1 MDKYKAIREIP
12 FSYSSILKIAIRVSV
27 SMGQNLE
34 KFSVYNISEA
44 NYQYFNELIDRYRNN
59 LNDKM
64 MVSNISSAV
73 ESKNSLRKSITN
85 MLRSIA
91 VRAKSVY
98 DEYNASLKAFNPGA
112 FARLSD
118 LEFGETAKGICK
130 LAVKEIEELS
140 KEGLTIE
147 YLEILDNMID
157 EYNALLSE
165 IRELKYERETATA
178 KRHEICI
185 ELYELLTKYCRY
197 GKRGIPRIFP
207 CGCTCC
213 LLLAC
218 PCGLPTGFCSHPGR
232 SSSPT
237 SSRSDWRAPCCIS
250 SYATGEPVAAAAFL
264 FRLILLRRSCH
275 ATTIGFQAARRRC
288 RHRC

>member
-197 GKRGIPRIFP
+197 GK
-207 CGCTCC
+207 
-213 LLLAC
+213 LL
-218 PCGLPTGFCSHPGR
+218 FEHE
-232 SSSPT
+232 SPAKYKKFIMHK
-237 SSRSDWRAPCCIS
+237 SKNKNSPDEDDEEEID
-250 SYATGEPVAAAAFL
+250 
-264 FRLILLRRSCH
+264 
-275 ATTIGFQAARRRC
+275 
-288 RHRC
+288 